1 MKRARRVHA
10 RRVQRRTTTRTS
22 SRLVRT
28 TGGDTPAVQAPT
40 LPVPAGH
47 VHVADGAQWTVDPAV
62 QAQVEE
68 TLSCLTVKRRRFL
81 KNFLASGH
89 IARSVQQAGY
99 NPANGHNATD
109 IGREILRDPKVQFCT
124 QAIFEA
130 EGIGSAAKL
139 KAVLGHHL
147 AGYDSV
153 DGGDRDRSLRAASL
167 VYKHG
172 RPRPQ
177 PGEKP
182 LADRLLDEMD
192 QQELETFITEKRWP
206 ERFRDR
212 LVPSMCATM
221 DVVHH
226 HGRTEPEH
234 PHHDVNSH
242 ARRREP
248 RESSEPLDPA
258 DVAPPR
264 SAPASAGAPSA
275 SHGDYI
281 GATAPVFGHERVYD
295 PSATPT
301 PSAINEH
308 LLPTY
313 ETAQRE
319 IALGEARL
327 REARDPVHPA
337 LRRLALRDRLW

>member
-1 MKRARRVHA
+1 
-10 RRVQRRTTTRTS
+10 
-22 SRLVRT
+22 VRT

-47 VHVADGAQWTVDPAV
+47 VDVADGAQWTVDPAV

-68 TLSCLTVKRRRFL
+68 TLSCLTLKRRRFL

-192 QQELETFITEKRWP
+192 QQELETFIQEKRWP

-212 LVPSMCATM
+212 LAPSLFAAM
-221 DVVHH
+221 DVRHH
-226 HGRTEPEH
+226 HGRQPPAQSSEDP
-234 PHHDVNSH
+234 VNSH
-242 ARRREP
+242 AACHAGEEP
-248 RESSEPLDPA
+248 LAPMEPLDPA

-264 SAPASAGAPSA
+264 SASPSAGASSTA
-275 SHGDYI
+275 HGDYI
-281 GATAPVFGHERVYD
+281 GAPAPTTVHGERVYD
-295 PSATPT
+295 PTST
-301 PSAINEH
+301 PSTEPSNAP
-308 LLPTY
+308 LLESY
-313 ETAQRE
+313 ATAQRE

-337 LRRLALRDRLW
+337 LRDLALRDRRW

>member
-10 RRVQRRTTTRTS
+10 RRVQRRTPTRTS

-47 VHVADGAQWTVDPAV
+47 VDVADGAQWTVDPAV

-68 TLSCLTVKRRRFL
+68 TLSCLTLKRRRFL

-109 IGREILRDPKVQFCT
+109 IGREILRDPKVRFCS

-130 EGIGSAAKL
+130 EGIGSATKL

-153 DGGDRDRSLRAASL
+153 DAGDRDRSLRAASL

-192 QQELETFITEKRWP
+192 QQELEN
-206 ERFRDR
+206 
-212 LVPSMCATM
+212 L
-221 DVVHH
+221 H
-226 HGRTEPEH
+226 HGEA
-234 PHHDVNSH
+234 V
-242 ARRREP
+242 ARAVPGPPGAVAVRR
-248 RESSEPLDPA
+248 DGC
-258 DVAPPR
+258 APPPR
-264 SAPASAGAPSA
+264 APA
-275 SHGDYI
+275 
-281 GATAPVFGHERVYD
+281 
-295 PSATPT
+295 
-301 PSAINEH
+301 
-308 LLPTY
+308 
-313 ETAQRE
+313 
-319 IALGEARL
+319 AR
-327 REARDPVHPA
+327 AVV
-337 LRRLALRDRLW
+337 